1 METYHLMWTAQRTNQ
16 QIVAEIFRILQICQ
30 FWNFTPYLLLH
41 LPLGNT
47 QGNCFFLFCYLKLII
62 FCRKIEFSCMMSLK
76 RLWLIVLVKAK
87 IECTFKP
94 NLSHCSS
101 VLLPASIGN
110 NSILQNRFLP
120 FYRICSRTLSL
131 SLTFSLSFS
140 LAATT
145 PKDDIEGNQYST
157 WIQVDRTFEHKLN
170 QLTVIVVANLWAK
183 CGEQFLK
190 STY

>member
-1 METYHLMWTAQRTNQ
+1 MKEASNFPKFGLFFLLYLAFTLRSRVAMETYHLMWTAQRTNQ

-41 LPLGNT
+41 LPLENT

-94 NLSHCSS
+94 NLSLSSS

-131 SLTFSLSFS
+131 SYFLSL
-140 LAATT
+140 
-145 PKDDIEGNQYST
+145 
-157 WIQVDRTFEHKLN
+157 
-170 QLTVIVVANLWAK
+170 
-183 CGEQFLK
+183 FLPCCN
-190 STY
+190 YPQRRHRR